1 MTVQKEK
8 SKSQK
13 GAILVFILAVFA
25 LFALILIIPVTREWF
40 KAQSSAHPYLMGF
53 AKFALL
59 ASAGELIAVR
69 LASGKFKSPPYI
81 IARLVIWGLIG
92 VWITYMMKIFF
103 IGSGAMMES
112 GLLPN
117 VKNEFFKKFLHALF
131 TSATMN
137 LTFGPTFM
145 AVHKCSDAYLSLRA
159 QNGSASLKE
168 VITSVD
174 WHAFVAFTLFKTVP
188 LFWIPAHTVTFM
200 LPSEYQVILAALL
213 SVALGIILNLKRK
226 S

>member
-1 MTVQKEK
+1 MTVQNEK
-8 SKSQK
+8 SKSQN

-69 LASGKFKSPPYI
+69 LASGEFKLPPYI

-117 VKNEFFKKFLHALF
+117 VKNEFLKSSCALF

-137 LTFGPTFM
+137 LTFGPEHLWRCISAATLTFHC
-145 AVHKCSDAYLSLRA
+145 AHRTVRHR
-159 QNGSASLKE
+159 LKE
-168 VITSVD
+168 
-174 WHAFVAFTLFKTVP
+174 
-188 LFWIPAHTVTFM
+188 
-200 LPSEYQVILAALL
+200 
-213 SVALGIILNLKRK
+213 
-226 S
+226 